1 MQLKKS
7 KTYKEQVEILR
18 NKGLKINDSGNVISF
33 LNHVNYYR
41 FSGYFLPFISKTDKK
56 FHDGTSFEQLENIYH
71 FDSEL
76 RKLIMGTI
84 DEIEIYLKSQIS
96 YYHSQK
102 YDAEGYTDSANYNSK
117 HNHNAF
123 LQRVSTCWKFR
134 QVRMEGSRFCE
145 VNSAYISGLVGMP
158 DKLFVGFGGKL

>member
-18 NKGLKINDSGNVISF
+18 NTGLKINDSGNVSSF

-41 FSGYFLPFISKTDKK
+41 FSGYFLLFISKTDKK
-56 FHDGTSFEQLENIYH
+56 IHEDTSFEQLENIYY

-102 YDAEGYTDSANYNSK
+102 YDAEGYTDSTINKIRIVGRRLTYS
-117 HNHNAF
+117 
-123 LQRVSTCWKFR
+123 
-134 QVRMEGSRFCE
+134 
-145 VNSAYISGLVGMP
+145 ISCGLGVFFV
-158 DKLFVGFGGKL
+158 LFQI

>member
-56 FHDGTSFEQLENIYH
+56 FHEDTSFEQLENIYY

-102 YDAEGYTDSANYNSK
+102 YDAEGYADSTNYDI
-117 HNHNAF
+117 
-123 LQRVSTCWKFR
+123 
-134 QVRMEGSRFCE
+134 
-145 VNSAYISGLVGMP
+145 SAR
-158 DKLFVGFGGKL
+158 KLLPT

>member
-18 NKGLKINDSGNVISF
+18 NKGLKIQNSGNVIPF

-84 DEIEIYLKSQIS
+84 DECLLFLNPF
-96 YYHSQK
+96 
-102 YDAEGYTDSANYNSK
+102 TANYVK
-117 HNHNAF
+117 RGEHIKA
-123 LQRVSTCWKFR
+123 
-134 QVRMEGSRFCE
+134 
-145 VNSAYISGLVGMP
+145 
-158 DKLFVGFGGKL
+158 